1 MTGTNTRRGL
11 TSSPTRFSTY
21 RIGMKHVN
29 PSRFRNS
36 LTIVSCLLKVRTT
49 VHACSICHIF
59 FPSPNEAQPRRKLF
73 NTLSIKDIGS
83 LSPSAVELKARRLY
97 RNRRSITG
105 AKLIIFHELTKF
117 KEGKIHIIIKKGII
131 RQIWPIIF
139 GA

>member
-1 MTGTNTRRGL
+1 
-11 TSSPTRFSTY
+11 
-21 RIGMKHVN
+21 
-29 PSRFRNS
+29 
-36 LTIVSCLLKVRTT
+36 VRTT

-59 FPSPNEAQPRRKLF
+59 FPSPDGVQPRRKLF

-131 RQIWPIIF
+131 RQIWPNIF